1 MARDIGNA
9 QILGYVGNKRD
20 MRFTPSGT
28 EVTDFTVAVNRRS
41 RGSQGETDETDWYRI
56 VCWGKL
62 AELADQFVEQ
72 GSRVY
77 VDGRLQIRR
86 FTTNEGVER
95 TSVEVVARDIV
106 FLSSRNN
113 PEGGMPG
120 GGSYRESAPS
130 EPREASRGGR
140 GRDDEDEFDDVPF

>member
-9 QILGYVGNKRD
+9 QILGYVGSKRD

-41 RGSQGETDETDWYRI
+41 RSSQGETDETDWYRI

-86 FTTNEGVER
+86 YTTNEGIER
-95 TSVEVVARDIV
+95 TSVEVVARDV
-106 FLSSRNN
+106 
-113 PEGGMPG
+113 
-120 GGSYRESAPS
+120 
-130 EPREASRGGR
+130 
-140 GRDDEDEFDDVPF
+140 V